1 MEEFSLIKKF
11 AENCTAYPNHTAIID
26 VAKDTSLTYHE
37 LDVASGKVYRY
48 LTERGIGKEDVVMIL
63 LPRGAKP
70 FVTLVGVWKA
80 GAAYVML
87 ETNYPEKKREFIK
100 RDANCKLVID
110 ENVFEEMMKC
120 EVLEGY
126 KVANPH
132 DLSYIVYTSGTT
144 GNPKGVMHEYGT
156 QFLAVKSWQHKGVA
170 TFNHDDRVV
179 QLTPLNFT
187 ATVILFHAVIDVA
200 ASLIVI
206 TLETMKNTNILVDIM
221 DKYQITTGFFTP
233 SLIRV
238 MPKLPKSIKK
248 LVMGGE
254 PANGLFLEGIDS
266 YNMYALSESG
276 LVLLAFLL
284 DKSYETVPSGRA
296 TIEEANVCL
305 MNENG
310 FPVEDGEVGE
320 ICYRNPY
327 FRGYLNLSER
337 NADIFRNGYVRS
349 GDMAKILP
357 DGNFLIL
364 GRSDDMVKING
375 NRVEPAEIEVAVK
388 EVLGTEWVGVKVF
401 TEGKNNFV
409 CAYYIDEPVLPIEEA
424 KKIISEK
431 LVPYMVPAF
440 YIKIDKI
447 PVSSNGKFK
456 RNDLPAPDFK
466 SYFKDYVAPSNEMEE
481 KLCSAIASVLG
492 IERIGVEDDF
502 YEIGGDSISSI
513 QVITKLNLDQLD
525 VNIFLAGRTPKKI
538 AELYEKATNGK
549 TESLAERNARA
560 PKQNLPLSAEQ
571 IFMFDYQCYYPD
583 STVWN
588 MPVLLKFGRDTDME
602 RLKKAVDTVLA
613 AHPIFS
619 SVYAFSKTAELVQNY
634 DKDKVFDIKLE
645 EISEADF
652 VDESE
657 QLVKPFVLLNKSLY
671 RIRLFKTEIG
681 GYLFFDLH
689 NSVADGTS
697 LHILIEDISRAYDGK
712 PLEPNYYFAALED
725 RAKQIN
731 SPLYEEAREYYKKTF
746 DGINWDICL
755 AQDFETKENRYAN
768 MEVMIPL
775 DEQSYEKMHKQY
787 GVGKN
792 SFFIAVACIA
802 IATYNGTKNI
812 RVSWVHNGRAMLSEK
827 HVIAA
832 FLRDLY
838 VGICFDEKITLA
850 NLYKNVAEQVN
861 NDIRYLCY
869 PYPGPEHFCED
880 SDDASVLYQGNLRN
894 ICAEGSLQFTIA
906 KIPTET
912 DCANNL
918 LNMEIH
924 ETDEGCKLYMDYNAC
939 AYKEETIYNFRKM
952 FIKTA
957 CLLTQNAD
965 NPDMHVMD
973 IMKRIK

>member
-11 AENCTAYPNHTAIID
+11 AENCTAHPNHTAIID
-26 VAKDTSLTYHE
+26 VAKDTAMTYHE
-37 LDVASGKVYRY
+37 LDDASGKVYRY

-70 FVTLVGVWKA
+70 FAAIVGVWKA

-87 ETNYPEKKREFIK
+87 ETDYPAEKREFIK

-156 QFLAVKSWQHKGVA
+156 QNLAVMCSDFSKIYTYS
-170 TFNHDDRVV
+170 DR
-179 QLTPLNFT
+179 LLFLSPLHFT
-187 ATVILFHAVIDVA
+187 AAVIEFHMLIA
-200 ASLIVI
+200 ACSTIV
-206 TLETMKNTNILVDIM
+206 LLPLADARNIEHIM
-221 DKYQITTGFFTP
+221 AVINEYKVTIAFFTP
-233 SLIRV
+233 SLLRLIS
-238 MPKLPKSIKK
+238 KLPESIKK
-248 LVMGGE
+248 LIVAAE
-254 PANGLFLEGIDS
+254 APNNIYYEGIDI
-266 YNMYALSESG
+266 YCKYGQSESG
-276 LVLLAFLL
+276 FELLVFCP
-284 DKSYETVPSGRA
+284 DKKYEA
-296 TIEEANVCL
+296 TPAGKPTLSEINVCIQD
-305 MNENG
+305 ENG
-310 FPVEDGEVGE
+310 NLVEDGKVGE

-327 FRGYLNLSER
+327 FRGYLNLPEK
-337 NADIFRNGYVRS
+337 NASVFRNGYVRS

-357 DGNFLIL
+357 DGNLLIL

-388 EVLGTEWVGVKVF
+388 KVLGTEWVGVRIF
-401 TEGKNNFV
+401 TEGQKSFV
-409 CAYYIDEPVLPIEEA
+409 CAYYIGEPVLPIEDA

-466 SYFKDYVAPSNEMEE
+466 SYLKDYVAPSNEMEE
-481 KLCSAIASVLG
+481 RLCNAMAFVLG

-513 QVITKLNLDQLD
+513 KVITKLNLEQLD
-525 VNIFLAGRTPKKI
+525 VNTFLAGRTPKKI

-549 TESLAERNARA
+549 AESLAERNARA

-571 IFMFDYQCYYPD
+571 IFMFDYQCNYPD

-619 SVYAFSKTAELVQNY
+619 SVYAFSKTVELVQNY
-634 DKDKVFDIKLE
+634 DPDKVFDIKLE

-657 QLVKPFVLLNKSLY
+657 QLVKPFVLLNNPLY
-671 RIRLFKTEIG
+671 RVRLFKTEIG
-681 GYLFFDLH
+681 GYLFFDLY
-689 NSVADGTS
+689 NSIADGTS
-697 LHILIEDISRAYDGK
+697 LHIFMEDISRAYDGK

-746 DGINWDICL
+746 EGINWDICL
-755 AQDFETKENRYAN
+755 TRDFETKENRYAN

-775 DEQSYEKMHKQY
+775 DKQSYEKMHKQY
-787 GVGKN
+787 GIGKN

-838 VGICFDEKITLA
+838 VGVCFDEKMTLA
-850 NLYKNVAEQVN
+850 DLYKNVTEQVN

-894 ICAEGSLQFTIA
+894 IYVEGSLQFTVA

-924 ETDEGCKLYMDYNAC
+924 DTDEGCKLYMDYNAC

-957 CLLTQNAD
+957 CFLAQNAD
-965 NPDMHVMD
+965 NPDMRVTE
-973 IMKRIK
+973 IMALIR

>member
-11 AENCTAYPNHTAIID
+11 AENCTAHPNHTAIID
-26 VAKDTSLTYHE
+26 VAKDTAMTYHE
-37 LDVASGKVYRY
+37 LDEYSGRVYRY
-48 LTERGIGKEDVVMIL
+48 LTERGIGKEDVIMIL

-70 FVTLVGVWKA
+70 FAAIVGVWKA

-87 ETNYPEKKREFIK
+87 ETDYPAEKREFIK

-388 EVLGTEWVGVKVF
+388 KVLGTEWVGVRIF
-401 TEGKNNFV
+401 TEGQKSFV
-409 CAYYIDEPVLPIEEA
+409 CAYYIGEPVLPIEDA

-466 SYFKDYVAPSNEMEE
+466 SYIKEYVAPSNELEE
-481 KLCSAIASVLG
+481 KLCQVMASVLC
-492 IERIGVEDDF
+492 IERVGVENDF
-502 YEIGGDSISSI
+502 YEIGGDSICVI
-513 QVITKLNLDQLD
+513 KVITQMKLDMLD
-525 VNIFLAGRTPKKI
+525 VNMFLAGRTARKI
-538 AELYEKATNGK
+538 AALYKEAAKSK
-549 TESLAERNARA
+549 TESLEEQNAQA
-560 PKQNLPLSAEQ
+560 QKKDLPLSTEQ
-571 IFMFDYQCYYPD
+571 IFMFDYQSSYPD
-583 STVWN
+583 SLAWYLPT
-588 MPVLLKFGRDTDME
+588 LLKFGRNTDMG
-602 RLKKAVDTVLA
+602 RLKKALDTVLK
-613 AHPIFS
+613 AHPVFSTMYVWGKNNEPVQRFNPDKIFDT
-619 SVYAFSKTAELVQNY
+619 KIEEITEAEFETLKKSLVQP
-634 DKDKVFDIKLE
+634 FDLLE
-645 EISEADF
+645 
-652 VDESE
+652 
-657 QLVKPFVLLNKSLY
+657 KPLY
-671 RIRLFKTEIG
+671 RIRLFKTERG
-681 GYLFFDLH
+681 GYLFCNFH
-689 NSVADGTS
+689 HSISDGTS
-697 LHILIEDISRAYDGK
+697 IHILLDDITKVYDGK
-712 PLEPNYYFAALED
+712 PIEPDYYFAVRD
-725 RAKQIN
+725 YYQRTIH
-731 SPLYEEAREYYKKTF
+731 SPLYEEAKQYYDNLFKGYETLPYLNVDF
-746 DGINWDICL
+746 DTEDHTLGTMNV
-755 AQDFETKENRYAN
+755 K
-768 MEVMIPL
+768 IPI
-775 DEQSYEKMHKQY
+775 EEKCYEKMQKVH
-787 GVGKN
+787 GLNKN
-792 SFFIAVACIA
+792 AFFIVATCIA
-802 IATYNGTKNI
+802 VSAYNERDEVRMTWI
-812 RVSWVHNGRAMLSEK
+812 HNGRTNSMNAR
-827 HVIAA
+827 V
-832 FLRDLY
+832 F
-838 VGICFDEKITLA
+838 GF
-850 NLYKNVAEQVN
+850 LYKCFGVGMRFSKTKTLENVYLDMIEQMRN
-861 NDIRYLCY
+861 NIHYSYYVPEWLLISADKNINLNYLADLESFSGEGELAY
-869 PYPGPEHFCED
+869 TFSALPLDNAH
-880 SDDASVLYQGNLRN
+880 SD
-894 ICAEGSLQFTIA
+894 
-906 KIPTET
+906 
-912 DCANNL
+912 NL
-918 LNMEIH
+918 LDIEIL
-924 ETDEGCKLYMDYNAC
+924 DIDDGCCLELKYNAS
-939 AYKEETIYNFRKM
+939 AYKKESINRFKNM
-952 FIKTA
+952 FMKTA
-957 CLLTQNAD
+957 CLLMEHIENHE
-965 NPDMHVMD
+965 MKVME
-973 IMKRIK
+973 IISAIRK